1 MRHLLA
7 LTLAPALAAAAALAP
22 VAAPAHAG
30 VSERCAGMMVTIVG
44 TNGPDR
50 LRGTPGR
57 DVIAGLGGAD
67 RIEGRG
73 EFDVICGGPGNDRI
87 FGGSGGDHLQG
98 NTGDDE
104 IHGGS
109 GSDVLNGGNGNDLL
123 APGRGT
129 KGRGSDQLEWPGVT
143 RGLVVD
149 LRRGTARGQGR
160 DTIELAGSVAVRL
173 TDFDDEFTGSRWR
186 DEVWSGYGHD
196 QLRTRGGSDEVTFP
210 GGPDPSVKR
219 DVVNLGPGNDVLRHF
234 NGDLNVHAGPG
245 ADLVIERGA
254 GSDQIYGGSGN
265 DNLRVRLS
273 DAPGQVVSGDRGH
286 DKVNVT
292 RNSVPGLTWDME
304 TGAALVG
311 DPGTEAVLAGLEIG
325 VLMQTSGT
333 STVRGT
339 PDRDRISTRSAT
351 SFTSRGGRDSF
362 TGSGEQDTFDGGS
375 SRDIYVSDRGGPP
388 NTCTSVEADPTG
400 ACAP

>member
-7 LTLAPALAAAAALAP
+7 LTLAPALAVASALAA
-22 VAAPAHAG
+22 VAVPAHAG
-30 VSERCAGMMVTIVG
+30 GSERCDGLVVTIVG

-73 EFDVICGGPGNDRI
+73 DFDVICGGPGSDRI
-87 FGGSGGDHLQG
+87 FGGGGVDLLQG
-98 NTGDDE
+98 NTGDDR

-109 GSDVLNGGNGNDLL
+109 GGDVLNGGNGDDLL
-123 APGRGT
+123 APGSSSG
-129 KGRGSDQLEWPGVT
+129 GRTSDQLEWPGAT

-160 DTIELAGSVAVRL
+160 DTIQLIGSVSVSL

-186 DEVWSGYGHD
+186 DAVWTGHGHD
-196 QLRTRGGSDEVTFP
+196 QLRTRGGSDEVTFR
-210 GGPDPSVKR
+210 GGSDPSTEG

-234 NGDLNVHAGPG
+234 DGDLTVHAGPG
-245 ADLVIERGA
+245 ADLVIERGSGA
-254 GSDQIYGGSGN
+254 DEIYGGSGN

-311 DPGTEAVLAGLEIG
+311 DPGTEAVLAGLEVG

-339 PDRDRISTRSAT
+339 PDRDRISTSSAT
-351 SFTSRGGRDSF
+351 SFTARGGRDSF
-362 TGSGEQDTFDGGS
+362 TGSSQQDTFDGGS
-375 SRDIYVSDRGGPP
+375 SRDIYVSDPGGPP

-400 ACAP
+400 ACGP